1 MTGLVTV
8 FGGTGFVGT
17 QVVRALAK
25 AGWRIRVAVRHPR
38 RGFTLLPFGDVG
50 QIQLFRADV
59 TKPASVAAAL
69 EGASAVVN
77 LVGILHQSPG
87 RSFRGLHVEGT
98 QTIAEAAAKAGI
110 ERLVQV
116 SAIGADEHGHA
127 IYARTKGVAEALT
140 RKAVPTATI
149 LRPSVVFGP
158 EDDFFNRF
166 AQMATISPVLPLIGG
181 GKTRFQPVYVG
192 DVALAVAHALKLPLT
207 EAAGVFELGGP
218 DVHTFKD
225 LMEIVLRETHRKALL
240 APIPFAIADLLGLV
254 GDLQAMTF
262 LPPVVTSDQVK
273 LLKSDNVVAPGARG
287 LEALG
292 VQPTAVETIVPTY
305 LWRYRRGGQFAE
317 LAAV

>member
-38 RGFTLLPFGDVG
+38 RGFNLLPFGDVG

-59 TKPASVAAAL
+59 TKPASVEAAL
-69 EGASAVVN
+69 QGATAVVN
-77 LVGILHQSPG
+77 LVGILHQTLG
-87 RSFRGLHVEGT
+87 RSFRRVHVEGT
-98 QTIAEAAAKAGI
+98 QTIAEAAAKLGI
-110 ERLVQV
+110 QRLVQV
-116 SAIGADEHGHA
+116 SAIGADTHGHA
-127 IYARTKGVAEALT
+127 LYARTKGVAEDLT
-140 RKAVPTATI
+140 RRAVPTATI

-166 AQMATISPVLPLIGG
+166 AQMATISPALPLIGG

-192 DVALAVAHALKLPLT
+192 DVALAVAHALKLPLD

-218 DVHTFKD
+218 DVHTFKA
-225 LMEIVLRETHRKALL
+225 LMQIVLRETHRKALL
-240 APIPFAIADLLGLV
+240 APIPFPVADLLGLL
-254 GDLQAMTF
+254 GDLQAMAF
-262 LPPVVTSDQVK
+262 LPPVVTSDQVR
-273 LLKSDNVVAPGARG
+273 LLRSDNVVSPGARG
-287 LEALG
+287 LAALAI
-292 VQPTAVETIVPTY
+292 QPTAVETIVPTY

-317 LAAV
+317 LAEV